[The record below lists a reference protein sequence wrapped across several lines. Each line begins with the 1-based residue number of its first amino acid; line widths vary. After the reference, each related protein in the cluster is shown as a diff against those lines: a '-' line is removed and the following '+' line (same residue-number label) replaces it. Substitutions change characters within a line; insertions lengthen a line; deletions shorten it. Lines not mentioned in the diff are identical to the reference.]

1 MMIFSILLPRFKRKL
16 FLSLASK
23 RARVGSG
30 SSLEF
35 LRHRSWTLPV
45 TNLLEVFRQSRFVIV
60 EGVAT
65 RLYMPERMTLDL
77 DIAIAESQRDLVYQ
91 ELESASGIR
100 MGQLSIPGSEWRLTD
115 GTSLDV
121 LEISEPWIEA
131 ALDSPNYAPDGL
143 PIIALPYLVLMKL
156 KASRTQDLAD
166 VSRMLG
172 GATEDLI
179 NLTKSIIIEYLPDA
193 EEDLESLIL
202 LGKLEY
208 Q

>member
-1 MMIFSILLPRFKRKL
+1 MIFSTLLPSIMRKL

-23 RARVGSG
+23 RARPGSG
-30 SSLEF
+30 SSLDF
-35 LRHRSWTLPV
+35 LRTRTWTLPV
-45 TNLLEVFRQSRFVIV
+45 TNLREILPQSRFVIV
-60 EGVAT
+60 GGVAT

-77 DIAIAESQRDLVYQ
+77 DIAIVESEQNLVYQ
-91 ELESASGIR
+91 ELEASGGIR
-100 MGQLSIPGSEWRLTD
+100 IGKLGIPGSEWRLAD

-131 ALDSPNYAPDGL
+131 ALDSPNYSPDGL
-143 PIIALPYLVLMKL
+143 PVIALPYLVLMKL

-172 GATEDLI
+172 AATDDQI
-179 NLTKSIIIEYLPDA
+179 NLTRAIIIECLPEA
-193 EEDLESLIL
+193 GKDLESLIL

>member
-1 MMIFSILLPRFKRKL
+1 MIFSTLLPRIKRKL

-23 RARVGSG
+23 RARAGSG

-35 LRHRSWTLPV
+35 LRHRTWNLPV
-45 TNLLEVFRQSRFVIV
+45 TNLLEVFPQSRFVIV
-60 EGVAT
+60 GGVAT

-77 DIAIAESQRDLVYQ
+77 DIAIAEFQRDLVYQ
-91 ELESASGIR
+91 ELERAGGIR
-100 MGQLSIPGSEWRLTD
+100 MGALGIPGSEWRLTD

-131 ALDSPNYAPDGL
+131 ALDSPNYSPDGL

-172 GATEDLI
+172 GATDDQIDL
-179 NLTKSIIIEYLPDA
+179 TRATIIEHLPEA
-193 EEDLESLIL
+193 GEDLESLIL